1 MDPSSWTTVQ
11 VMLELATIAYSTDV
25 TAYLGQTAYWTNGW
39 QLAWG
44 PATAGTNA
52 NLVYVAQNAS
62 ANQFAVA
69 VRGTYPEFGA
79 GLLQQ
84 LREDLD
90 VDDLVPWPNSP
101 VPNVATAEGT
111 SAGLNAISQM
121 TSGGLSLTDF
131 LAAQAVGSSADIFV
145 TGHSLGGCLV
155 TVLAPWLL
163 AGLGAAGY
171 QGVIRPYTYA
181 APTAGN
187 AAFAAWFDSQF
198 AVAGATRVVN
208 RLDIVPMAWNNLPA
222 VKTLFPAPG
231 PSSPVEVSLAVDV
244 LAGLIAAKGYDQ
256 PASGVV
262 ELTGAVQSN
271 VDFFTEAL
279 NQHAPNNYLTLLGA
293 PMLPF
298 PIPPPPI

>member
-1 MDPSSWTTVQ
+1 MDTSSPATVQ

-25 TAYLGQTAYWTNGW
+25 TAYLDQAAYLTNGW

-44 PATAGTNA
+44 PATADANA
-52 NLVYVAQNAS
+52 NLVYVARNTS
-62 ANQFAVA
+62 SNQFAVA
-69 VRGTYPEFGA
+69 VRGTYPEFGV

-90 VDDLVPWPNSP
+90 VDDLIPWPGSP
-101 VPNVATAEGT
+101 DPNAAIAGGT
-111 SAGLNAISQM
+111 SAGLSVITQM
-121 TSGGLSLTDF
+121 TSNGVSLQDF
-131 LAAQAVGSSADIFV
+131 LAAQAIGSNADIFV
-145 TGHSLGGCLV
+145 TGHSLGGCLT

-163 AGLGAAGY
+163 AQLGVAGY

-187 AAFAAWFDSQF
+187 AAFASWFDSQF
-198 AVAGATRVVN
+198 EAAGATRVVN
-208 RLDIVPMAWNNLPA
+208 SLDIVPMAWNNLLA
-222 VKTLFPAPG
+222 IQTLFPDPRLRCPLEVRVA
-231 PSSPVEVSLAVDV
+231 VEGLAAL
-244 LAGLIAAKGYDQ
+244 LAGKGYDQ

-262 ELTGAVQSN
+262 EKSGAVQSS

-293 PMLPF
+293 PTLPF
-298 PIPPPPI
+298 PIPPPI